1 MKAYPMG
8 LERTES
14 IIEVWREIGAR
25 LLVTIVLV
33 AIATAFAEF
42 VICLIDDMLNGLI
55 LLSDESGFTCGLRV
69 EGCDVYFLRSVFRH
83 KLYKSPF
90 EQ

>member
-8 LERTES
+8 LERTEG

-25 LLVTIVLV
+25 LLVAIVLV
-33 AIATAFAEF
+33 TITTAFAEF
-42 VICLIDDMLNGLI
+42 VICLVDDVLYGLI

-69 EGCDVYFLRSVFRH
+69 EGSDVNFLRSVLRH
-83 KLYKSPF
+83 TLYETPF